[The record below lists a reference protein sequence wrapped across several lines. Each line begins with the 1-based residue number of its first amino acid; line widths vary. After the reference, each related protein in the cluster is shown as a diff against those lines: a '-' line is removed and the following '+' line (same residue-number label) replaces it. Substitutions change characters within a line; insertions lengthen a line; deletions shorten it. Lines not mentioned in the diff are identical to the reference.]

1 MRRIIAGVDGSA
13 PSVRALRVAARLV
26 EDLADAELIVVH
38 ARYVQYLWLPDHVA
52 EDEFA
57 DVLDAA
63 EQFVRRTVER
73 DLADRPLRW
82 RLECREGEP
91 SDALCEIAHETGGE
105 ALVVVGRQGW
115 SAVRELLLGSV
126 SNRLVH
132 RGDCPV
138 LLVH

>member
-13 PSVRALRVAARLV
+13 ASIRALHVAARLV

-38 ARYVQYLWLPDHVA
+38 ARYLQYLWLPDHVA

-63 EQFVRRTVER
+63 EQLVRRTVEK
-73 DLADRPLRW
+73 DLAERTLRW

-91 SDALCEIAHETGGE
+91 SEVLCEIAHEPGGE
-105 ALVVVGRQGW
+105 AFVIVGRQGW
-115 SAVRELLLGSV
+115 STVRELVLGSV